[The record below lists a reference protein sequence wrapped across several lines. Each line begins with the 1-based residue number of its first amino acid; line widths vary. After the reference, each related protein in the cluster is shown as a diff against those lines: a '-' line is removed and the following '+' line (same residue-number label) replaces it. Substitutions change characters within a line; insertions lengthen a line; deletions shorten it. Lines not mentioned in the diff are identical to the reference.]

1 MVELLPPLDLR
12 APGAGL
18 LEGLSELQDHQA
30 RVLKSRHPLR
40 VELEGFT
47 AWPLVNGPSAYYYL
61 VHTPLP
67 LAEPVLEV
75 VREQHRQIVALYRE
89 AMALGSDGAA
99 FEQLL
104 SRHMDTEERTLYPLY
119 QQIVQEE
126 RLIRELGYE
135 HLGLRRGLPEFGP
148 FLRKIAAGET
158 SKRDKDGF
166 DIRFF
171 HLFEH
176 HMEREEES
184 LLPVLEHL
192 CPGEAAQA
200 ARQFTSAS

>member
-1 MVELLPPLDLR
+1 MLELLPPLDLR
-12 APGAGL
+12 APGPNL
-18 LEGLSELQDHQA
+18 TEGLSELRAHQA

-40 VELEGFT
+40 AELEGFT
-47 AWPLVNGPSAYYYL
+47 AWPLVPGPSAYYYL

-67 LAEPVLEV
+67 QAEPVLEV
-75 VREQHRQIVALYRE
+75 VREQHCEIVALYRE

-119 QQIVQEE
+119 QKILQEE

-135 HLGLRRGLPEFGP
+135 HLGLRRGLPEFRP
-148 FLRKIAAGET
+148 FLQKMAAGET
-158 SKRDKDGF
+158 TKRDKDGF

-184 LLPVLEHL
+184 LLPVLEHF
-192 CPGEAAQA
+192 CPGEAAEA
-200 ARQFTSAS
+200 AREFVDRS